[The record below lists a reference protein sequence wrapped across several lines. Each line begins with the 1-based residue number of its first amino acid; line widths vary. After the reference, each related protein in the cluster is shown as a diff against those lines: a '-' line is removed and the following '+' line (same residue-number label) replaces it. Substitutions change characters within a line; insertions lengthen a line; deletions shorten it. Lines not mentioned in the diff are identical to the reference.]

1 MKISKVYEEKI
12 YAGVLGKI
20 IGVYLGRPVEGW
32 PYQAIIDRFGEIPYY
47 VNEELD
53 LPLIVADDDISGTFA
68 FFRAME
74 DHGFPQAITADQIGE
89 TWLNYIMENRSILW
103 WGGLGN
109 STEHTAYLHLK
120 QGIPGSQSGSMERNG
135 PVLSQQIG
143 AQIFMDAYA
152 MACPGDPER
161 ANHLVR
167 ACAKVSHD
175 GVAVDAAGF
184 LGALEAAAFDERD
197 LDTLFRQCTKFIE
210 TEELQRLVDD
220 VRNICGGQTDWRKVR
235 QRLDAKYGYHIYPG
249 PCHMI
254 PNHAMVLAGI
264 LCAGDDF
271 AESVKIGA
279 SAAWD
284 TDCNAGNIGCFN
296 GIRLGLEGLEAG
308 PDFRGPVG
316 DRLLVITSDGG
327 EGVSDAVKETR
338 RIVRAAKALRG
349 ETETEALPRFG
360 FEYPG
365 SVQGF
370 QNCPYVSYPKCTV
383 RISNGNETGNG
394 NGLRLHF
401 DTLAQGA
408 NAYVSAATFLD
419 LKEEY
424 RNYETYVSPTL
435 YTGQTVTVTA
445 DSELENG
452 PMMRPYIWYADRD
465 SKALFLSGEWMRL
478 TKEASVCSWEIP
490 DNGGL
495 PVLRFGLEF
504 ASEKRCRGDVFV
516 RSIDWSNTP
525 ARLEQKGIMMRDM
538 WDTNPFWAKM
548 FVSSAKNF
556 APNLN
561 CTYCISHDEKGGLA
575 TVGTRD
581 FTDYTVS
588 SSLKFSLHKRG
599 GLAVRCTGHRRYYAA
614 VVSGGNVFQII
625 RRYDGEEKVLAEG
638 KAAYAQFEKHKMT
651 VTVRG
656 NELEASFGGV
666 TLRAR
671 DELALQKCGGA
682 GFLIDEGAMFIDG
695 FLLERCLEWN
705 M

>member
-197 LDTLFRQCTKFIE
+197 LDTLFQQCTKFIE

-220 VRNICGGQTDWRKVR
+220 VRNICGAQKDWRKVR
-235 QRLDAKYGYHIYPG
+235 QRLNAKYGYHIYPG

-284 TDCNAGNIGCFN
+284 TDCNAGNIG
-296 GIRLGLEGLEAG
+296 
-308 PDFRGPVG
+308 
-316 DRLLVITSDGG
+316 
-327 EGVSDAVKETR
+327 
-338 RIVRAAKALRG
+338 
-349 ETETEALPRFG
+349 
-360 FEYPG
+360 
-365 SVQGF
+365 
-370 QNCPYVSYPKCTV
+370 
-383 RISNGNETGNG
+383 
-394 NGLRLHF
+394 
-401 DTLAQGA
+401 
-408 NAYVSAATFLD
+408 
-419 LKEEY
+419 
-424 RNYETYVSPTL
+424 
-435 YTGQTVTVTA
+435 
-445 DSELENG
+445 
-452 PMMRPYIWYADRD
+452 
-465 SKALFLSGEWMRL
+465 
-478 TKEASVCSWEIP
+478 
-490 DNGGL
+490 
-495 PVLRFGLEF
+495 
-504 ASEKRCRGDVFV
+504 
-516 RSIDWSNTP
+516 
-525 ARLEQKGIMMRDM
+525 
-538 WDTNPFWAKM
+538 
-548 FVSSAKNF
+548 
-556 APNLN
+556 
-561 CTYCISHDEKGGLA
+561 
-575 TVGTRD
+575 
-581 FTDYTVS
+581 
-588 SSLKFSLHKRG
+588 
-599 GLAVRCTGHRRYYAA
+599 
-614 VVSGGNVFQII
+614 
-625 RRYDGEEKVLAEG
+625 
-638 KAAYAQFEKHKMT
+638 
-651 VTVRG
+651 
-656 NELEASFGGV
+656 
-666 TLRAR
+666 
-671 DELALQKCGGA
+671 
-682 GFLIDEGAMFIDG
+682 
-695 FLLERCLEWN
+695 
-705 M
+705 

>member
-1 MKISKVYEEKI
+1 MKISKEYQDKI
-12 YAGVLGKI
+12 YAGVLGKL

-32 PYQAIIDRFGEIPYY
+32 PYQSIIDRFGGIPYY
-47 VNEELD
+47 INEELN

-74 DHGFPQAITADQIGE
+74 DHGFPKEITADQIGK
-89 TWLNYIMENRSILW
+89 TWLNYIIENRSILW

-120 QGIPGSQSGSMERNG
+120 HGIQGSESGSMERNG

-167 ACAKVSHD
+167 ACARVSHD
-175 GVAVDAAGF
+175 GVAIDAAGF
-184 LGALEAAAFDERD
+184 LGALEAAAFDEKN
-197 LDTLFRQCTKFIE
+197 LDKLFGQCMNFIE
-210 TEELQRLVDD
+210 TEELRRLADD
-220 VRNICGGQTDWRKVR
+220 VRNLCAAQSDWRKVR
-235 QRLDAKYGYHIYPG
+235 EQLDMKYGYHIYPG

-271 AESVKIGA
+271 AKSVKIGA

-296 GIRLGLEGLEAG
+296 GIRLGLEGMEAG
-308 PDFRGPVG
+308 PDFRGPVA

-327 EGVSDAVKETR
+327 EGISDAVKETR
-338 RIVRAAKALRG
+338 RIVRAAEALLG
-349 ETETEALPRFG
+349 EQETEKLPRFA

-370 QNCPYVSYPKCTV
+370 QNCPYIAHPKCRV
-383 RISNGNETGNG
+383 QISNGNEDGKG

-401 DTLAQGA
+401 DTLAEGA
-408 NAYVSAATFLD
+408 NAYVSTATFLD
-419 LKEEY
+419 LHEEY

-435 YTGQTVTVTA
+435 YTGQTVSISA
-445 DSELENG
+445 DSELEHG
-452 PMMRPYIWYADRD
+452 PAMRPYVWYADRD
-465 SKALFLSGEWMRL
+465 NKEHFLSGEWVTL
-478 TKEASVCSWEIP
+478 TRKTGAFAWEIP

-504 ASEKRCRGDVFV
+504 ASKKRCRGDVFV

-525 ARLEQKGIMMRDM
+525 VKLEQKGIMMRDM

-548 FVSSAKNF
+548 FVAGAKHF

-561 CTYCISHDEKGGLA
+561 CTYCISHDESGGLA

-581 FTDYTVS
+581 FTDYRVAST
-588 SSLKFSLHKRG
+588 LKFSLHKRG
-599 GLAVRCTGHRRYYAA
+599 GLVARSMGHRRYYAA
-614 VVSGGNVFQII
+614 VVSDGERLRII
-625 RRYDGEEKVLAEG
+625 RHYDGEETVLAEG
-638 KAAYAQFEKHKMT
+638 RISYAQFEKYQMT
-651 VTVRG
+651 LTVRG
-656 NELEASFGGV
+656 DTLEASFGE
-666 TLRAR
+666 TILQAR
-671 DELALQKCGGA
+671 DEEALLKCGGA

-695 FLLERCLEWN
+695 FLLERC
-705 M
+705 

>member
-1 MKISKVYEEKI
+1 MKISKYQDKI

-32 PYQAIIDRFGEIPYY
+32 PYQTIIDRFGEIPYY

-74 DHGFPQAITADQIGE
+74 DHGFPQTVTADQIGE

-120 QGIPGSQSGSMERNG
+120 HGIPGSRSGSMERNG

-161 ANHLVR
+161 ANRMVR
-167 ACAKVSHD
+167 ACASVSHD

-184 LGALEAAAFDERD
+184 LGALEAAAFEEKN
-197 LDTLFRQCTKFIE
+197 LDKLFRQCMEFIE
-210 TEELQRLVDD
+210 TEELWRLVDD
-220 VRNICGGQTDWRKVR
+220 VRNLCASQPGWRKVR
-235 QRLDAKYGYHIYPG
+235 EQLDAKYGYHIYPG

-308 PDFRGPVG
+308 PDFRGPVA

-338 RIVRAAKALRG
+338 RIVRAAKAFAG
-349 ETETEALPRFG
+349 EPETEKTPRFG

-370 QNCPYVSYPKCTV
+370 QNCPYVMYPKCTAQ
-383 RISNGNETGNG
+383 ISNGNETGSG

-401 DTLAQGA
+401 DALAQGA

-419 LKEEY
+419 LHEEY

-435 YTGQTVTVTA
+435 YTGQTVLVTA
-445 DSELENG
+445 DSELEEG

-465 SKALFLSGEWMRL
+465 SKAIFLSGEWVRL
-478 TKEASVCSWEIP
+478 TKETAVFTWEIP

-525 ARLEQKGIMMRDM
+525 SRLEQKGIMMRDM

-561 CTYCISHDEKGGLA
+561 CTYCISHDEAGGLA

-588 SSLKFSLHKRG
+588 SELKFSLHRRG
-599 GLAVRCTGHRRYYAA
+599 GLAVRSTGHRRYYAA
-614 VVSGGNVFQII
+614 AVSGGNVFQII

-638 KAAYAQFEKHKMT
+638 TVSYAQFEKQKMSLT
-651 VTVRG
+651 VCQDR
-656 NELEASFGGV
+656 LEASFGGV

-671 DELALQKCGGA
+671 DEEALLKCGGA

-695 FLLERCLEWN
+695 FLLERC
-705 M
+705 